1 MITDLPDTTTKAI
14 AAELACAR
22 DRHSLATGRVLTLLV
37 AVDDAGAESIDE
49 TLAVLRDASF
59 EHPARVLVL
68 INGDAEAETRLDAQV
83 LVATDVGAS
92 EVVVMRLY
100 GELTAHLGAVVT
112 PLLLPDTPV
121 VACWPQKAPQ
131 RPSLTQLGRIAQRR
145 ITNLRRGTNGVT
157 LEQLTQGYAPGDSDM
172 MWSRITPWRGI
183 VASALDRHPGARVLS
198 AKIAGATEDP
208 SVDLAAGWLA
218 SSLGVKVT
226 RLIGE
231 ASGDFPIDRLVLH
244 CEGGDVE
251 VAVQDHNTVRISA
264 PGNADSLVAMG
275 ERTEAESL
283 AEDLRHLGPDS
294 TYERALRGLSGV
306 HNEL

>member
-1 MITDLPDTTTKAI
+1 MIIDLPNTDTKTIEKS
-14 AAELACAR
+14 LAGVR
-22 DRHSLATGRVLTLLV
+22 ESHSLASGRVLTLLV
-37 AVDDAGAESIDE
+37 AVEEGNVRIDD
-49 TLAVLRDASF
+49 TLATLRAASA

-68 INGDAEAETRLDAQV
+68 VTGDPDGETRLDAKLMV
-83 LVATDVGAS
+83 TSDAGAS
-92 EVVVMRLY
+92 EVVLMRLH
-100 GELTAHLGAVVT
+100 GELTRHLGAIVT